1 MRVNFT
7 ARHAKKTSQRLKEY
21 AQEEVKRL
29 ERIYLGI
36 VDCNIVL
43 DYQKE
48 IQIAEINV
56 GVHGTQLTAV
66 EKSEDIYKSIDQA
79 VAKLER
85 QLKKYKEK
93 NYQEFDKTETIKTEH
108 TLR

>member
-1 MRVNFT
+1 MRVSFT
-7 ARHAKKTSQRLKEY
+7 ARHSKKTSQRLKAY
-21 AQEEVKRL
+21 AENEVTRL
-29 ERIYLGI
+29 EKIYRGI

-48 IQIAEINV
+48 TQIAEINV
-56 GVHGTQLTAV
+56 GVYGTQLTAV
-66 EKSEDIYKSIDQA
+66 EKSEDIYKSIDLA

-93 NYQEFDKTETIKTEH
+93 NFQQFDKHETIKSESVS
-108 TLR
+108 